1 MVKEVLYIGSTF
13 LAFSVLHSLTAS
25 IAFKTRIKELVGER
39 LFEGWFRILY
49 NIFSLITLTPILIFI
64 TESTHLVWQVDG
76 WVALAFSSIRLL
88 GIAGILVSLWQID
101 SQSFAGIRQLHT
113 LLKNQT
119 KVQSEEPLVTKGLY
133 RITRH
138 PLYLFSLLVVWFVPV
153 MSSSWLSFSIGVS
166 LYFFIGSYFEEKKM
180 IRQYGEVY
188 KNYRKSVPWL
198 IPFWKR

>member
-64 TESTHLVWQVDG
+64 AESTNLVWQVDG

-101 SQSFAGIRQLHT
+101 WQSFAGIRQLNA

-119 KVQSEEPLVTKGLY
+119 KVQSQEPLVTKGLY

-180 IRQYGEVY
+180 IRQYGEAY
-188 KNYRKSVPWL
+188 KNYCKSVPWL

>member
-1 MVKEVLYIGSTF
+1 
-13 LAFSVLHSLTAS
+13 
-25 IAFKTRIKELVGER
+25 

-180 IRQYGEVY
+180 IRQYGEAY
-188 KNYRKSVPWL
+188 INYRKSVPWL